1 MTGKSSLLMSL
12 LRVLKCK
19 RCSLYLLY
27 WYLKSGVFRVPGLLF
42 EYIVVADFRVEEVGK
57 E

>member
-1 MTGKSSLLMSL
+1 M
-12 LRVLKCK
+12 V
-19 RCSLYLLY
+19 Y

-42 EYIVVADFRVEEVGK
+42 EYVVVTHFRVEEVGK